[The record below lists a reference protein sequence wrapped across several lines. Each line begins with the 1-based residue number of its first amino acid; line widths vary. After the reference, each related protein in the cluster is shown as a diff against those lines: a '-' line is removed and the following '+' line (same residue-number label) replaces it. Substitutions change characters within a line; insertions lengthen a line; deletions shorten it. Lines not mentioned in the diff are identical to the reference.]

1 MKRVF
6 FKLLLALR
14 DKEILNYSASLSFY
28 SILSLIPI
36 LFVCF
41 SVFTQIPSFE
51 AHYERAKSVI
61 FTFLIPAQQ
70 DLVASYLDTFLKNSV
85 NLGIM
90 GLIAMAF
97 TSLAFFSGYDFVIN
111 RITAQQ
117 DLVASYLDT
126 FLKNSV
132 NLGIMGLIA
141 MAFTSLAFFSGYDFV
156 INRITQNEPK
166 GLWASISSY
175 WTLLTLVPLGLGL
188 SFYVSSLIQKTLDD
202 YHIGFNFFEI
212 LPFVIIWA
220 LFFISYSSSLH
231 QVSLKN
237 LALTSF
243 CAGAIWYAGKNLF
256 VYYVVYNKTYASVY
270 GSFSTIL
277 FFFIWIYIS
286 WVIYLYGLKICFFL
300 NENERDKIKQNAKKR
315 QNSKINSKQT
325 K

>member
-1 MKRVF
+1 MKRV

-51 AHYERAKSVI
+51 THYERAKSVI
-61 FTFLIPAQQ
+61 FTFLIP
-70 DLVASYLDTFLKNSV
+70 
-85 NLGIM
+85 
-90 GLIAMAF
+90 
-97 TSLAFFSGYDFVIN
+97 
-111 RITAQQ
+111 AQQ

>member
-1 MKRVF
+1 MKRI

-111 RITAQQ
+111 RIT
-117 DLVASYLDT
+117 
-126 FLKNSV
+126 
-132 NLGIMGLIA
+132 
-141 MAFTSLAFFSGYDFV
+141 
-156 INRITQNEPK
+156 QNEPK

-188 SFYVSSLIQKTLDD
+188 SFYVSSFIQKTLDN

>member
-1 MKRVF
+1 MKRI

-51 AHYERAKSVI
+51 THYERAKSVI

-111 RITAQQ
+111 RIT
-117 DLVASYLDT
+117 
-126 FLKNSV
+126 
-132 NLGIMGLIA
+132 
-141 MAFTSLAFFSGYDFV
+141 
-156 INRITQNEPK
+156 QNEPK
-166 GLWASISSY
+166 GLWTSISSY

-188 SFYVSSLIQKTLDD
+188 SFYVSSFIQKTLDN

>member
-1 MKRVF
+1 MKRI

-111 RITAQQ
+111 RIT
-117 DLVASYLDT
+117 
-126 FLKNSV
+126 
-132 NLGIMGLIA
+132 
-141 MAFTSLAFFSGYDFV
+141 
-156 INRITQNEPK
+156 QNEPK
-166 GLWASISSY
+166 ELWASISSY

>member
-1 MKRVF
+1 MKRI

-61 FTFLIPAQQ
+61 FTFLIP
-70 DLVASYLDTFLKNSV
+70 
-85 NLGIM
+85 
-90 GLIAMAF
+90 
-97 TSLAFFSGYDFVIN
+97 
-111 RITAQQ
+111 AQQ

-237 LALTSF
+237 LTLTSF

-286 WVIYLYGLKICFFL
+286 WVIYLYGLKFCFFL
-300 NENERDKIKQNAKKR
+300 NENERDKIKQNTKKR

>member
-1 MKRVF
+1 MKRI

-61 FTFLIPAQQ
+61 FAFLIPAQQ
-70 DLVASYLDTFLKNSV
+70 DLVAN
-85 NLGIM
+85 
-90 GLIAMAF
+90 
-97 TSLAFFSGYDFVIN
+97 
-111 RITAQQ
+111 
-117 DLVASYLDT
+117 YLDT

>member
-1 MKRVF
+1 MKRI
-6 FKLLLALR
+6 FKFLLTLR

-70 DLVASYLDTFLKNSV
+70 DLVATYLDS
-85 NLGIM
+85 
-90 GLIAMAF
+90 
-97 TSLAFFSGYDFVIN
+97 
-111 RITAQQ
+111 
-117 DLVASYLDT
+117 

-166 GLWASISSY
+166 GLWTIISSY

-188 SFYVSSLIQKTLDD
+188 SFYVSSFIQKALDD

-231 QVSLKN
+231 QASLKN

-243 CAGAIWYAGKNLF
+243 CAGAIWYVSKNLF

-286 WVIYLYGLKICFFL
+286 WVIYLFGLKFCFFL
-300 NENERDKIKQNAKKR
+300 NENEGDKIKQNAKKR
-315 QNSKINSKQT
+315 QSSKINSKQA

>member
-1 MKRVF
+1 MKRI

-51 AHYERAKSVI
+51 THYERAKSVI
-61 FTFLIPAQQ
+61 FTFLIP
-70 DLVASYLDTFLKNSV
+70 
-85 NLGIM
+85 
-90 GLIAMAF
+90 
-97 TSLAFFSGYDFVIN
+97 
-111 RITAQQ
+111 AQQ

>member
-1 MKRVF
+1 MKRI

-97 TSLAFFSGYDFVIN
+97 TSLAFFSD
-111 RITAQQ
+111 
-117 DLVASYLDT
+117 
-126 FLKNSV
+126 
-132 NLGIMGLIA
+132 
-141 MAFTSLAFFSGYDFV
+141 YDFV

>member
-6 FKLLLALR
+6 KLLLTLR

-61 FTFLIPAQQ
+61 FTFLIP
-70 DLVASYLDTFLKNSV
+70 
-85 NLGIM
+85 
-90 GLIAMAF
+90 
-97 TSLAFFSGYDFVIN
+97 
-111 RITAQQ
+111 AQQ

-237 LALTSF
+237 LTLTSF

>member
-1 MKRVF
+1 MKRV

-61 FTFLIPAQQ
+61 FTFLIP
-70 DLVASYLDTFLKNSV
+70 
-85 NLGIM
+85 
-90 GLIAMAF
+90 
-97 TSLAFFSGYDFVIN
+97 
-111 RITAQQ
+111 AQQ

-237 LALTSF
+237 LTLTSF

>member
-6 FKLLLALR
+6 KFLLALR

-51 AHYERAKSVI
+51 AHYERAKNVI

-111 RITAQQ
+111 RIT
-117 DLVASYLDT
+117 
-126 FLKNSV
+126 
-132 NLGIMGLIA
+132 
-141 MAFTSLAFFSGYDFV
+141 
-156 INRITQNEPK
+156 QNEPK
-166 GLWASISSY
+166 GLWTSISSY

-188 SFYVSSLIQKTLDD
+188 SFYVSSFIQKTLDN

>member
-1 MKRVF
+1 MKRV

-51 AHYERAKSVI
+51 AHYERAKNVI

-111 RITAQQ
+111 RIT
-117 DLVASYLDT
+117 
-126 FLKNSV
+126 
-132 NLGIMGLIA
+132 
-141 MAFTSLAFFSGYDFV
+141 
-156 INRITQNEPK
+156 QNEPK
-166 GLWASISSY
+166 GLWTSISSY

-188 SFYVSSLIQKTLDD
+188 SFYVSSFIQKTLDN

>member
-1 MKRVF
+1 MKRV

-61 FTFLIPAQQ
+61 FTFLIP
-70 DLVASYLDTFLKNSV
+70 
-85 NLGIM
+85 
-90 GLIAMAF
+90 
-97 TSLAFFSGYDFVIN
+97 
-111 RITAQQ
+111 AQQ

-256 VYYVVYNKTYASVY
+256 VYYVVYNKTYTSVY

>member
-1 MKRVF
+1 MKRV

-61 FTFLIPAQQ
+61 FAFLIPAQQ
-70 DLVASYLDTFLKNSV
+70 DLVANYLDTFLKNSV

-90 GLIAMAF
+90 GLIAM
-97 TSLAFFSGYDFVIN
+97 T
-111 RITAQQ
+111 
-117 DLVASYLDT
+117 
-126 FLKNSV
+126 
-132 NLGIMGLIA
+132 
-141 MAFTSLAFFSGYDFV
+141 FTSLAFFSGYDFV

>member
-1 MKRVF
+1 MKRV

-111 RITAQQ
+111 RIT
-117 DLVASYLDT
+117 
-126 FLKNSV
+126 
-132 NLGIMGLIA
+132 
-141 MAFTSLAFFSGYDFV
+141 
-156 INRITQNEPK
+156 QNEPK

-202 YHIGFNFFEI
+202 YHIGFNLFEI

>member
-1 MKRVF
+1 MKRI

-51 AHYERAKSVI
+51 AHYERAKNVI
-61 FTFLIPAQQ
+61 FTFLIP
-70 DLVASYLDTFLKNSV
+70 
-85 NLGIM
+85 
-90 GLIAMAF
+90 
-97 TSLAFFSGYDFVIN
+97 
-111 RITAQQ
+111 AQQ

>member
-1 MKRVF
+1 MKRV

-51 AHYERAKSVI
+51 AHYERAKNVI

-111 RITAQQ
+111 RIT
-117 DLVASYLDT
+117 
-126 FLKNSV
+126 
-132 NLGIMGLIA
+132 
-141 MAFTSLAFFSGYDFV
+141 
-156 INRITQNEPK
+156 QNEPK
-166 GLWASISSY
+166 GLWTSISSY

-188 SFYVSSLIQKTLDD
+188 SFYASSFIQKTLDN

>member
-1 MKRVF
+1 MKRI

-61 FTFLIPAQQ
+61 FTFLIP
-70 DLVASYLDTFLKNSV
+70 
-85 NLGIM
+85 
-90 GLIAMAF
+90 
-97 TSLAFFSGYDFVIN
+97 
-111 RITAQQ
+111 AQQ

-237 LALTSF
+237 LTLTSF

>member
-6 FKLLLALR
+6 KLLLTLR

-61 FTFLIPAQQ
+61 FTFLIP
-70 DLVASYLDTFLKNSV
+70 
-85 NLGIM
+85 
-90 GLIAMAF
+90 
-97 TSLAFFSGYDFVIN
+97 
-111 RITAQQ
+111 AQQ

>member
-1 MKRVF
+1 MKRI

-111 RITAQQ
+111 RIT
-117 DLVASYLDT
+117 
-126 FLKNSV
+126 
-132 NLGIMGLIA
+132 
-141 MAFTSLAFFSGYDFV
+141 
-156 INRITQNEPK
+156 QNEPK
-166 GLWASISSY
+166 GLWVSISSY

>member
-1 MKRVF
+1 MKRI

-61 FTFLIPAQQ
+61 FTFLIP
-70 DLVASYLDTFLKNSV
+70 
-85 NLGIM
+85 
-90 GLIAMAF
+90 
-97 TSLAFFSGYDFVIN
+97 
-111 RITAQQ
+111 AQQ

-300 NENERDKIKQNAKKR
+300 NENERDKIKQNAKKC